1 MLKNVRVGSIAG
13 IPILI
18 HPSWLITLGLVIWF
32 LSARVYPDVYEGGN
46 SALYVVMAAASALL
60 FFASLILHELAHS
73 LVARRYGIPVRNIT
87 LFILGGV
94 AQIARDP
101 RSAKAEFFIAVVGP
115 LTSFAI
121 GSVLIGFWFAIGG
134 GSSPFAVVIVWLGG
148 MNLVVGVFNMLPIF
162 PMDGGR
168 VFRSVVWA
176 VTGNASRAT
185 TVAGWS
191 GRFMSWAMMSAGG
204 SLLLGADLVIFE
216 GTTDGL
222 WLLMIGYFI
231 ESSARQSLFQNR
243 LVVELSTFR
252 ARDIMVSEPPVVD
265 AGASIAVLARGVLEL
280 NPRICYFVEDHG
292 RLAGVVSQYEMRAVP
307 EPEWESTTAA
317 QAMTPREALHA
328 ASPDTLASDMLVEM
342 ESEDL
347 QHMTVVSDDTV
358 IGIVGRDRIIA
369 ILRKSGLLGGASA

>member
-18 HPSWLITLGLVIWF
+18 NPSWLIPVGLVIWF
-32 LSARVYPDVYEGGN
+32 LSTRVYPDLYVGGN
-46 SALYVVMAAASALL
+46 VVLYTAMAIASALL
-60 FFASLILHELAHS
+60 FFASLVLHELAHS
-73 LVARRYGIPVRNIT
+73 VVARRYGIPVRSIT
-87 LFILGGV
+87 LFLLGGV

-101 RSAKAEFFIAVVGP
+101 RSAKAEFLIAVAGP

-121 GSVLIGFWFAIGG
+121 GVVLIGVWVAIGG
-134 GSSPFAVVIVWLGG
+134 GSSPVASVIVWLGG
-148 MNLVVGVFNMLPIF
+148 MNVVVGVFNMLPIF

-168 VFRSVVWA
+168 VFRSLIWTL
-176 VTGNASRAT
+176 TGSATRAT
-185 TVAGWS
+185 MVAGWS
-191 GRFMSWAMMSAGG
+191 GRVIAWAMMAAAG
-204 SLLLGADLVIFE
+204 SLLLGADLVVLE

-222 WLLMIGYFI
+222 WFLMIGYFI

-243 LVVELSTFR
+243 LVAELSLFR

-265 AGASIAVLARGVLEL
+265 AGASIAALARGVLEL
-280 NPRICYFVEDHG
+280 NPRVCYFVEDHG
-292 RLAGVVSQYEMRAVP
+292 RLAGVVSLHEMRAVP

-328 ASPDTLASDMLVEM
+328 ATPDTLASDMLVEM

-347 QHMTVVSDDTV
+347 HHMAVVSDDTV
-358 IGIVGRDRIIA
+358 VGIVGRERIIG
-369 ILRKSGLLGGASA
+369 ILRQSGLLGGATA